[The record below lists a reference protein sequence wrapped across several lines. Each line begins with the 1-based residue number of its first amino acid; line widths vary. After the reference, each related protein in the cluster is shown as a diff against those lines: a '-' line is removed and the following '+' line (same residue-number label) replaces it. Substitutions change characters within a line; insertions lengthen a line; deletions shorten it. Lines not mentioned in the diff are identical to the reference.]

1 MRSDVTLQTKE
12 SNGDF
17 KDLIVFGLAPREIE
31 KRPLSGKQWNVGPAC
46 LTLSLRHPTDT

>member
-31 KRPLSGKQWNVGPAC
+31 KRPLSGK
-46 LTLSLRHPTDT
+46 